1 MRISDWSSDVCSSDL
16 TEVKIQGAAPNAVA
30 ALKREEVDAI
40 ITWEP
45 FESQRVA
52 EGFGY
57 WPEVLDY
64 SKAKAVGAELGLI
77 VATREALTAK
87 REAVLRVIWAYIE
100 AVERLNASK
109 DEFARA
115 IAKFQGI
122 DEPTAKRMTA
132 NITLGNFLTLE
143 QLQAQAKAFHEFGVF
158 QKDVSAELADVYD
171 PSIYKAAAGK

>member
-1 MRISDWSSDVCSSDL
+1 M
-16 TEVKIQGAAPNAVA
+16 
-30 ALKREEVDAI
+30 KRR
-40 ITWEP
+40 P
-45 FESQRVA
+45 PRS
-52 EGFGY
+52 
-57 WPEVLDY
+57 
-64 SKAKAVGAELGLI
+64 
-77 VATREALTAK
+77 TRTDTLFPYTTLF
-87 REAVLRVIWAYIE
+87 RAYIE